1 MKRTAL
7 LIIGL
12 ICSATLAQDSGAPPA
27 LYKSSAELEAE
38 LEEAVAA
45 AASATGWSITISP
58 GITIRPANGRR
69 QQLRYHPS
77 P

>member
-1 MKRTAL
+1 MKKLA
-7 LIIGL
+7 LIIVA
-12 ICSATLAQDSGAPPA
+12 IACSATLAQDSGAPPA

-58 GITIRPANGRR
+58 GNHHSPANGGR
-69 QQLRYHPS
+69 QQLRHHSS